1 MFRIASSHD
10 GTLAIMPVV
19 RSVASSE
26 RVRIHLVVRAIS
38 LGALAL
44 AGVVACGIANAQ
56 GPYKV
61 QQRWL
66 LGGEG
71 SWDYVTIDPGARHL
85 YIAHLTRVE
94 VVDLNSGKRIGS
106 VDGLAHCHGT
116 VFTADGKVGFISDGG
131 SNNVVVFDPTTL
143 KIEARIAVGT
153 NPDGMVY
160 ERSTNTLWAFNGGSN
175 NVTVIDVG
183 SRKILATVAMP
194 GKPEFPATDGAG
206 TIFVNVEDN
215 NSVAR
220 IDAKKRNITAVW
232 KLTGCESPSGLALDS
247 NGHRLFSVCDGKKM
261 AVTDALTGRS
271 LGNPSIGEGAD
282 AAAYDR
288 VHNVAF
294 ASNEDGT
301 LTVIDASTSSYPRVQ
316 TLQTM
321 KGARTM
327 AFDPSTGR
335 LYTVSAKLGALPP
348 PNPAV
353 HHNRPPA
360 VPDTFTVLVI
370 SRN

>member
-1 MFRIASSHD
+1 MPFRRS
-10 GTLAIMPVV
+10 LATSRRFPVHLV
-19 RSVASSE
+19 ARSLALSALAFAGLVAS
-26 RVRIHLVVRAIS
+26 
-38 LGALAL
+38 
-44 AGVVACGIANAQ
+44 GIADAQ

-61 QQRWL
+61 EQRWL
-66 LGGEG
+66 VGGEG
-71 SWDYVTIDPGARHL
+71 SWDYMTIDPAARHL

-116 VFTADGKVGFISDGG
+116 VFTPDGKVGFISDGG
-131 SNNVVVFDPTTL
+131 SNSVVVFDPATL
-143 KIEARIAVGT
+143 KTEARIPAGT

-160 ERSTNTLWAFNGGSN
+160 EPSTNTLWTFNGGSK

-183 SRKILATVAMP
+183 QRKVLAMLAIP

-220 IDAKKRNITAVW
+220 IDAKARTITAMW
-232 KLTGCESPSGLALDS
+232 KLAGCESPSGLALDA

-261 AVTDALTGRS
+261 AVTDARNGKS
-271 LGNPSIGEGAD
+271 LGNPSIGEGSDATAFD
-282 AAAYDR
+282 AA
-288 VHNVAF
+288 HNLAF

-301 LTVIDASTSSYPRVQ
+301 LTVIDASKSSYPVVQ
-316 TLQTM
+316 ILQTM

-327 AFDPSTGR
+327 TFDASTGK

-348 PNPAV
+348 PSPAV
-353 HHNRPPA
+353 HHNRPAAIPN
-360 VPDTFTVLVI
+360 TFTVLVI
-370 SRN
+370 VRK